1 MGLSEDVGAIRAL
14 LVHYNTTGEIDGFLV
29 DALRK

>member
-1 MGLSEDVGAIRAL
+1 MGLSEDVGAIRVS
-14 LVHYNTTGEIDGFLV
+14 LVHYNTTGEIDGFL